1 MLANFLIGLREGLE
15 ASLIVGILVA
25 YCIKSGR
32 KAALPGIFWG
42 TLIAVLFS
50 IGVGVLLTEFVEVA
64 PAGINEVIAGFASI
78 LAVVFVTWMI
88 FWMARQSKNMRKEL
102 HEKIDQAGEKN
113 ITLILVAF
121 FAVIREGI
129 ETAVFLWS
137 ASRATG
143 SDTNPVLGASLGLA
157 IAAVLGY
164 LVYRGALKLNLSK
177 FFQVTGAFLIIVA
190 AGILAYGIH
199 ELQEIGWFPFLT
211 QTTYDLSGVITPD
224 SWIDTLLRGTIS
236 FRSAPS
242 MLESVFWFGYVA
254 IVGWLFLKPAKVK
267 TN

>member
-88 FWMARQSKNMRKEL
+88 FWMARQS
-102 HEKIDQAGEKN
+102 
-113 ITLILVAF
+113 
-121 FAVIREGI
+121 
-129 ETAVFLWS
+129 
-137 ASRATG
+137 
-143 SDTNPVLGASLGLA
+143 
-157 IAAVLGY
+157 
-164 LVYRGALKLNLSK
+164 
-177 FFQVTGAFLIIVA
+177 
-190 AGILAYGIH
+190 
-199 ELQEIGWFPFLT
+199 
-211 QTTYDLSGVITPD
+211 
-224 SWIDTLLRGTIS
+224 
-236 FRSAPS
+236 
-242 MLESVFWFGYVA
+242 
-254 IVGWLFLKPAKVK
+254 
-267 TN
+267 

>member
-32 KAALPGIFWG
+32 RTALPGIFWG
-42 TLIAVLFS
+42 TLIAVFFS

-102 HEKIDQAGEKN
+102 HDKIDQAGEKN

-121 FAVIREGI
+121 FAVIREGV

>member
-25 YCIKSGR
+25 YCIKSGKK
-32 KAALPGIFWG
+32 KALSGIFWG
-42 TLIAVLFS
+42 TLVAILVS
-50 IGVGVLLTEFVEVA
+50 IGVGIALSEFVEVA
-64 PAGINEVIAGFASI
+64 PPGINEIIAGFASI

-88 FWMARQSKNMRKEL
+88 FWMARQAKNMRQEL
-102 HEKIDQAGEKN
+102 HDKVDQAGEKN
-113 ITLILVAF
+113 FTLVAVAF
-121 FAVIREGI
+121 FAVIREGV

-143 SDTNPVLGASLGLA
+143 SDTNPVLGATLGLL

-164 LVYRGALKLNLSK
+164 FVYRGALKLNLRK

-199 ELQEIGWFPFLT
+199 ELQEIGWLPFLT
-211 QTTYDLSGVITPD
+211 TTSYDISNVIPKD
-224 SWIDTLLRGTIS
+224 SAIDTLLRGTIS

-242 MLESVFWFGYVA
+242 QLESVIWLSYVLV
-254 IVGWLFLKPAKVK
+254 IGWLFLKPAKK
-267 TN
+267 N

>member
-1 MLANFLIGLREGLE
+1 
-15 ASLIVGILVA
+15 
-25 YCIKSGR
+25 
-32 KAALPGIFWG
+32 
-42 TLIAVLFS
+42 
-50 IGVGVLLTEFVEVA
+50 
-64 PAGINEVIAGFASI
+64 
-78 LAVVFVTWMI
+78 
-88 FWMARQSKNMRKEL
+88 
-102 HEKIDQAGEKN
+102 
-113 ITLILVAF
+113 
-121 FAVIREGI
+121 
-129 ETAVFLWS
+129 VFLWS

>member
-32 KAALPGIFWG
+32 RSALAGIFWG
-42 TLIAVLFS
+42 TAIAVLFS
-50 IGVGVLLTEFVEVA
+50 IGVGLVLTEFVNVA
-64 PAGINEVIAGFASI
+64 PAGINELIAGLASI

-102 HEKIDQAGEKN
+102 HEKIDQASEKN
-113 ITLILVAF
+113 LTLILVAF
-121 FAVIREGI
+121 FAVIREGV

-137 ASRATG
+137 AGRATG

-157 IAAVLGY
+157 LSVFLGY
-164 LVYRGALKLNLSK
+164 LVYRGALKLNLSR

-199 ELQEIGWFPFLT
+199 ELQEINLLPLLT
-211 QTTYDLSGVITPD
+211 QTSYDLSGVITPG
-224 SWIDTLLRGTIS
+224 SWLETLLRGTIS
-236 FRSAPS
+236 FRAAPS
-242 MLESVFWFGYVA
+242 ILESIFWFSYV
-254 IVGWLFLKPAKVK
+254 IVIGWLFLKPTKTK